1 MVRGCH
7 EHLPHL
13 GSPRPGGSSWRIR
26 ATRKGESGES
36 SVYSTGAQAD
46 GVEGNSADSHPP
58 GQAS

>member
-26 ATRKGESGES
+26 ATRKGES

-46 GVEGNSADSHPP
+46 GVEGNSANSHPP